1 VASNLKRRAR
11 PKTEKEKI
19 KKVQQIKKKMSNLC
33 LWTSSGVERAGI
45 APFLVVVITP
55 HSFANLNISP
65 IFVSL

>member
-45 APFLVVVITP
+45 APFWWL
-55 HSFANLNISP
+55 
-65 IFVSL
+65 